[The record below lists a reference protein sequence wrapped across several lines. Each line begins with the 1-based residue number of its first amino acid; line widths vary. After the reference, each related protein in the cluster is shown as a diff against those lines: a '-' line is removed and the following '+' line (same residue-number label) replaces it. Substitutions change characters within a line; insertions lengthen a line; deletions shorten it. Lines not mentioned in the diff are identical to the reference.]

1 MMRELYKKYHVALHL
16 LVIGG
21 LAFAVYSNNYRHDYL
36 LDSSHSLKNNS
47 YVRSLK
53 HIPTYFKDPKTLT
66 SYRGNAD
73 YRPVL
78 QITYA
83 LNYRISKYDT
93 WSWHLFQ
100 ILLHLICALTL
111 YLLCRKLLRQFE
123 PDSDH
128 LAVNTIPFVVAL
140 LFVLHPTSS
149 GVINYLHARSSL
161 LVAAL
166 LLPSIVLFLKRHDD
180 PAFSKTPWIALV
192 LYTLALFCK
201 VEAVAC
207 LAVYLLADVLQMAH
221 ARGQA
226 SGHDASESR
235 WRQGFAGD
243 LLRTV
248 NLTTLRRLGPFV
260 AVTAVYFVIRSMV
273 VEDYVAQA
281 RAYPDMTGWIYLYT
295 QVTAWWHY
303 VLRWFAPVGLVADN
317 MVYPIYRSALQPAV
331 LLAVAGWVLF
341 AAVLRSQYRR
351 YPHYTF
357 LAISA
362 LALLSPT
369 SSVVPLAEMVNEHR
383 PYLPFALLSMVW
395 LIPGLR
401 LLSGWTEKSRISQV
415 LAGSGLLLLVVS
427 LFALTFTR
435 NRAFST
441 SERYYLDI
449 LKKAP
454 SSRAHVNYGRTQ
466 MLKGKIKKALK
477 HYKRADAMAPGWH
490 ITDINLGFAYWKLRK
505 PQLARWHFDR
515 AVRHDR
521 YTSLS
526 REFRGRF
533 NLSQKAYGAA
543 LDDLQKARKTCREC
557 YVVYA
562 GLATAHAGLGDWK
575 KSLYWTRHC
584 LKVDPRQTEKKLAYM
599 SAPFWGSPTR
609 YRAGYRFYVAV
620 DRQLPGRWWVK
631 QNLADLAFKLGSKQE
646 AERLRKEAARL
657 KAAKK

>member
-1 MMRELYKKYHVALHL
+1 MREFYKKYHVVLHL
-16 LVIGG
+16 LVICGV
-21 LAFAVYSNNYRHDYL
+21 AFAVYSNNYRHDYL
-36 LDSSHSLKNNS
+36 LDSGHSLKLNS

-83 LNYRISKYDT
+83 VNYRISKYDT

-123 PDSDH
+123 PDGDR
-128 LAVNTIPFVVAL
+128 LLVDTIPFVVAL
-140 LFVLHPTSS
+140 LFVVHPTSS
-149 GVINYLHARSSL
+149 GVVNYLHARSSL

-166 LLPSIVLFLKRHDD
+166 LLPSIVLVMKRHDD
-180 PAFSKTPWIALV
+180 PAFPKTPWIALL
-192 LYTLALFCK
+192 LYTLALFSK

-207 LAVYLLADVLQMAH
+207 LAVYLLSDVLQMAH

-226 SGHDASESR
+226 PGKDVSESH
-235 WRQGFAGD
+235 WRQGFVGD
-243 LLRTV
+243 LLRTA
-248 NLTTLRRLGPFV
+248 NLRTLRRLGPFV
-260 AVTAVYFVIRSMV
+260 AVTGVYFIIRSIV

-281 RAYPDMTGWIYLYT
+281 RAYPDMTGWIYLCT

-317 MVYPIYRSALQPAV
+317 MVYPVYRSATEPAV

-341 AAVLRSQYRR
+341 AGLLKAQYRR

-357 LAISA
+357 LALSA

-401 LLSGWTEKSRISQV
+401 ILSGWAAKSRLSQAITG
-415 LAGSGLLLLVVS
+415 AGLVLLVIS
-427 LFALTFTR
+427 LFTLTFTR
-435 NRAFST
+435 NRVFST
-441 SERYYLDI
+441 GERYYLDI

-454 SSRAHVNYGRTQ
+454 SPRAHVNYGRTQ
-466 MLKGKIKKALK
+466 LQKGKLNKALV
-477 HYKRADAMAPGWH
+477 HFKRAAAMAPGWH
-490 ITDINLGFAYWKLRK
+490 IAHINLGVAYGRLGKHR
-505 PQLARWHFDR
+505 LARWHLDQ
-515 AVRHDR
+515 AVRTDR

-526 REFRGRF
+526 LEFRGRF
-533 NLSQKAYGAA
+533 NLSQKEYGAA
-543 LDDLQKARKTCREC
+543 LNDLQKARKTCREC
-557 YVVYA
+557 YDVYT
-562 GLATAHAGLGDWK
+562 GLATAYAGVGNWK

-584 LKVDPRQTEKKLAYM
+584 LKVAARRTEKRLARM
-599 SAPFWGSPTR
+599 SVPFWESPAR
-609 YRAGYRFYVAV
+609 YRAGYQYYRAI
-620 DRQLPGRWWVK
+620 DRQLPGRWWVN
-631 QNLADLAFKLGSKQE
+631 QNLADLAFKLGFKPE
-646 AERLRKEAARL
+646 AQRLRKR
-657 KAAKK
+657 AAKLKVGQR

>member
-1 MMRELYKKYHVALHL
+1 MREIYKKYHVVAHL
-16 LVIGG
+16 LVIAVM
-21 LAFAVYSNNYRHDYL
+21 AFAVYSNNYRHDYL
-36 LDSSHSLKNNS
+36 LDSGHSLEHNS

-78 QITYA
+78 QVTYA
-83 LNYRISKYDT
+83 INYRISKYDT

-123 PDSDH
+123 PDGDR
-128 LAVNTIPFVVAL
+128 LVMATIPFVVAL
-140 LFVLHPTSS
+140 LFVVHPTSS

-166 LLPSIVLFLKRHDD
+166 LLPSIVWFMKRHDD
-180 PAFSKTPWIALV
+180 PAFPKTPWIALL
-192 LYTLALFCK
+192 LYTLALFSK

-207 LAVYLLADVLQMAH
+207 LAVYLLCDVLQMAY
-221 ARGQA
+221 ARNQNPDDGA
-226 SGHDASESR
+226 SQTH
-235 WRQGFAGD
+235 WRQGFVGD
-243 LLRTV
+243 LLRTA
-248 NLTTLRRLGPFV
+248 NLRTLRRLGPFV
-260 AVTAVYFVIRSMV
+260 AVTGIYFVIRSMV

-281 RAYPDMTGWIYLYT
+281 RAYPDMNGWIYLCT

-317 MVYPIYRSALQPAV
+317 MVYPVYRSATEPAV
-331 LLAVAGWVLF
+331 LLAVAGWILF
-341 AAVLRSQYRR
+341 AGLLKAQYRR

-401 LLSGWTEKSRISQV
+401 LLAGWAAKSRLSRGLTI
-415 LAGSGLLLLVVS
+415 AGLVLLVVS
-427 LFALTFTR
+427 LFALTFAR
-435 NRAFST
+435 NRVFST
-441 SERYYLDI
+441 GERYYLDV
-449 LKKAP
+449 LQKAP
-454 SSRAHVNYGRTQ
+454 SSRAYVNYGRSQ
-466 MLKGKIKKALK
+466 LKKGRVQKALV
-477 HYKRADAMAPGWH
+477 HFKRAVALAPGWH
-490 ITDINLGFAYWKLRK
+490 IAHINLGVTYGRLGKHRI
-505 PQLARWHFDR
+505 ARWHLDR
-515 AVRHDR
+515 AVQADR

-526 REFRGRF
+526 LEFRGRY

-543 LDDLQKARKTCREC
+543 LSDLQKARKTCREC
-557 YVVYA
+557 YVVHA
-562 GLATAHAGLGDWK
+562 GLVTAHAGLGNWK
-575 KSLYWTRHC
+575 KSLFWTRHC
-584 LKVDPRQTEKKLAYM
+584 LKVDARRTEKKIAPL
-599 SAPFWGSPTR
+599 SAPFWESPAR
-609 YRAGYRFYVAV
+609 YRAGYQYYLAI

-631 QNLADLAFKLGSKQE
+631 QNLADLAFKLGSTEEARRLKKQ
-646 AERLRKEAARL
+646 AARL
-657 KAAKK
+657 KAGQR